1 MAKGGNASFIV
12 TASSVKKFLQQS
24 EKSMACER
32 LMGKA
37 RLHIPDFDN
46 KQVKRRENQGAGAG
60 SKIMLRGYA
69 K

>member
-24 EKSMACER
+24 EKSPACER